1 MSNNIILKKSSVGDK
16 VPLASDLEHGELA
29 LNFTDGNL
37 FYKNNSNVVT
47 TIASN
52 KFVSVTGNVTGG
64 NINTAGDVR
73 ATAGVYGLELYST
86 QSSGDEG
93 GQVNL
98 GIPATNTSLTG
109 QVTIDIFQ
117 NKLRFFQGNNAKG
130 AYIDLTAAADGVG
143 TNLLAGGGG
152 TPGGANTYV
161 QFNDGGAFGGNA
173 SFTYDKV
180 LNTVT
185 AGTFAGTLN
194 GLGQNFKVGDDAWIG
209 DINAENTIGIKG
221 QQDAANA
228 YIVFGN
234 SDATGKLGRDGTG
247 PLTYSGAFSATG
259 NITGDYFIGNG
270 SQLTGIASGGIT
282 WTTQANATPSS
293 PAPGDFWFDSYTGVK
308 YQYVN
313 DGTSNVW
320 IDQSFPTSFSTL
332 AVSGNATI
340 GGNISANYFVGNGS
354 QLTGLPAGYA
364 NADVAAYLPTY
375 TGNLVSLTGAVTTTA
390 NITGGN
396 VLTGGLITAT
406 GNITG
411 GNVLTGGLI
420 TATANITGGNVLT
433 GGLITATGNITG
445 GNILTAGLVSLSSIV
460 KTGTDGVGNIGASG
474 STFNTVFAKATSAQ
488 YADLAEIYRSD
499 QAYEPGTVLVF
510 GGLQEVT
517 TSDVSHDIRI
527 AGVVST
533 APAYLMNN
541 QTPGVAVALT
551 GRVPCRVRGPVA
563 KGDQLVNITT
573 GIAGAIDFAQYRP
586 GCVIGKSLESIADSS
601 VQVIEIAVGRY

>member
-1 MSNNIILKKSSVGDK
+1 MST
-16 VPLASDLEHGELA
+16 
-29 LNFTDGNL
+29 LNFPTSPSLNDTYSFGTKTWVWNGAAWQLQSTGAINDIPIGNVTPASGA
-37 FYKNNSNVVT
+37 FT
-47 TIASN
+47 TITANSTISA
-52 KFVSVTGNVTGG
+52 VGNVTG
-64 NINTAGDVR
+64 N
-73 ATAGVYGLELYST
+73 
-86 QSSGDEG
+86 
-93 GQVNL
+93 
-98 GIPATNTSLTG
+98 
-109 QVTIDIFQ
+109 
-117 NKLRFFQGNNAKG
+117 
-130 AYIDLTAAADGVG
+130 
-143 TNLLAGGGG
+143 
-152 TPGGANTYV
+152 
-161 QFNDGGAFGGNA
+161 
-173 SFTYDKV
+173 
-180 LNTVT
+180 
-185 AGTFAGTLN
+185 
-194 GLGQNFKVGDDAWIG
+194 
-209 DINAENTIGIKG
+209 
-221 QQDAANA
+221 
-228 YIVFGN
+228 
-234 SDATGKLGRDGTG
+234 
-247 PLTYSGAFSATG
+247 
-259 NITGDYFIGNG
+259 YFIGNG
-270 SQLTGIASGGIT
+270 SQLTGISASGGIT

-354 QLTGLPAGYA
+354 QLTGLPASYA
-364 NADVAAYLPTY
+364 NANVAAYLPTY
-375 TGNLVSLTGAVTTTA
+375 PGNLVSLTGAVTTTA
-390 NITGGN
+390 
-396 VLTGGLITAT
+396 
-406 GNITG
+406 
-411 GNVLTGGLI
+411 
-420 TATANITGGNVLT
+420 
-433 GGLITATGNITG
+433 NITG

-460 KTGTDGVGNIGASG
+460 KTGTNGVGNIGASG

-510 GGLQEVT
+510 GGSQEVT

-551 GRVPCRVRGPVA
+551 GRVPCRVQGPVA
-563 KGDQLVNITT
+563 KGEQLVNINT